1 MKRYILRI
9 TYDFGN
15 HPVRYIYV
23 HNSGSWYRDTKDID
37 AATRFYEKEVAEEYF
52 DKIRKN
58 PHYEFYYPEILEFDD
73 TEALES
79 VMALAVWL
87 TDNGTI
93 I

>member
-9 TYDFGN
+9 TYDFGS

-23 HNSGSWYRDTKDID
+23 HNSGSWYRDTKEID

-52 DKIRKN
+52 EKVRRN

-73 TEALES
+73 DEFGPKLKGLE
-79 VMALAVWL
+79 VFLKKVK
-87 TDNGTI
+87 
-93 I
+93 